1 MRYPGRLNSS
11 RQATR
16 AELTF
21 QLIWGVLLRLA
32 IVLGAFY
39 FLYRVRFIL
48 ITVIISALLALVLN
62 PLVDRLQRNIPQ
74 HWGNR
79 QTQRLIVTLAVFL
92 LFLGVFILANIYF
105 VAPFKHELS
114 KLVNFLRPD
123 SPSLKHFWGQ
133 FQQWYKTLPPDLRS
147 FLASQDFSQ
156 VLSRLGEMLRGMVIS
171 TLEWLAHIVDIIL
184 IPVLA
189 FYFVLDSR
197 SLKREFL
204 FFVPRHR
211 VRDAIIL
218 LREAAKILQSY
229 AIAQITL
236 ALIAGIVVGTGL
248 WLLKVDYA
256 LTLGVI
262 AGITRAI
269 PIIGPIIGGI
279 PIVGIVA
286 LQNVTRALWV
296 LLFFTLM
303 HFAESKIL
311 LPKLLEYHMRLHPAM
326 VIIVLLIGGEF
337 GGLIGMFLAAPVA
350 SLLETVYKYFVLE
363 RKKPQSIH
371 PSEARRFKKPP
382 SHKRYARRSFR

>member
-1 MRYPGRLNSS
+1 MRYPSRFNSS

-62 PLVDRLQRNIPQ
+62 PLVDRLQRNIPR

-79 QTQRLIVTLAVFL
+79 QTQRLIVTLV
-92 LFLGVFILANIYF
+92 VFILLLGAFVLANIYF
-105 VAPFKHELS
+105 VAPFKNELS

-133 FQQWYKTLPPDLRS
+133 FQQWYKALPPDLRS

-156 VLSRLGEMLRGMVIS
+156 ILSRLGEILRGMVIS
-171 TLEWLAHIVDIIL
+171 TLEWLTHIIDIIL

-204 FFVPRHR
+204 FFVPRPR

-218 LREAAKILQSY
+218 LREAAEILQSY

-262 AGITRAI
+262 AGVTRAI

-286 LQNVTRALWV
+286 LQDVTRALWV
-296 LLFFTLM
+296 LLFFALM
-303 HFAESKIL
+303 HFIESKIL
-311 LPKLLEYHMRLHPAM
+311 LPKLLEYHMRLHPAI

-350 SLLETVYKYFVLE
+350 SLLETAYKYFVLE
-363 RKKPQSIH
+363 RQKPRYIRT
-371 PSEARRFKKPP
+371 PETRRFKKPP
-382 SHKRYARRSFR
+382 SYKRYEKRYFR